1 MRLTLLG
8 PIPPPINGQSLVM
21 KQMVSELEPHFAVLR
36 IVDTS
41 EGKAVGRL
49 RPFRKI
55 LQSAKALSG
64 VRGSEAVYIAVKAG
78 HGMWLTTAAACLAR
92 IAGARVFLHHHSYS
106 YVRERKPRMVALTR
120 AAGPLAHHIV
130 LSQSMLT
137 DLGNVMPEIHRG
149 LIIGNAGLI
158 DSNLLDLPLKSD
170 GRGLV
175 LGHLSNLTLDKGIA
189 EVVDLA
195 VALHQA
201 GTEIRLVIAGPT
213 ADEESRLQLSR
224 ASAALG
230 EQFEYRGPLS
240 GQKKRAFF
248 GEITHFIFPSRYIH
262 EAAPLVIYEAMAA
275 GVICVA
281 TRQGAIPEQLEG
293 SPGVLT
299 DSADSFV
306 EQALPA
312 LASSQISA
320 AASHESRQAYL
331 RALSESSEQLARFVA
346 LLAGREP
353 DRNEDGSV
361 GKLPL
366 TED

>member
-1 MRLTLLG
+1 VRLTLLG
-8 PIPPPINGQSLVM
+8 PMPPPINGQSVVM
-21 KQMVSELEPHFAVLR
+21 NQMVSELEPHFAVIR

-49 RPFRKI
+49 RLFRKI
-55 LQSAKALSG
+55 LRSATALSG
-64 VRGSEAVYIAVKAG
+64 VRGSDAVYIAVKAG
-78 HGMWLTTAAACLAR
+78 HGMWLTTAAAGLAR
-92 IAGARVFLHHHSYS
+92 SAGARVFLHHHSYS

-130 LSQSMLT
+130 LSHSMLR
-137 DLGNVMPEIHRG
+137 DLGNVMPEIHRV
-149 LIIGNAGLI
+149 LIIGNAGLV

-195 VALHQA
+195 VALHRA
-201 GTEIRLVIAGPT
+201 GTQIRLVVAGPT

-224 ASAALG
+224 ASVELG
-230 EQFEYRGPLS
+230 ELFEYRGPLT
-240 GQKKRAFF
+240 GDKKRAFF

-281 TRQGAIPEQLEG
+281 TRKGSIPEQLEG
-293 SPGVLT
+293 SPRVLT

-306 EQALPA
+306 EEALPA
-312 LASSQISA
+312 LANSQTSSV
-320 AASHESRQAYL
+320 ASQECREAYL
-331 RALSESSEQLARFVA
+331 RALSVSNGQLARFVA
-346 LLAGREP
+346 LLAGRDP
-353 DRNEDGSV
+353 DGE
-361 GKLPL
+361 
-366 TED
+366 

>member
-8 PIPPPINGQSLVM
+8 PMPPPINGQSVVM
-21 KQMVSELEPHFAVLR
+21 NHMVSKLKPHFAVLR

-41 EGKAVGRL
+41 EGKSVGWL
-49 RPFRKI
+49 RTLSKLLR
-55 LQSAKALSG
+55 SATALSG
-64 VRGSEAVYIAVKAG
+64 VRGSDAVYIAVKAE
-78 HGMWLTTAAACLAR
+78 HGMWLTAAAAGLAR

-130 LSQSMLT
+130 LSQSMLR

-149 LIIGNAGLI
+149 LIIGNAGLV

-170 GRGLV
+170 GQGLV

-201 GTEIRLVIAGPT
+201 GTQIRLVIAGPIT
-213 ADEESRLQLSR
+213 DEESRLQLNR
-224 ASAALG
+224 ASVALG
-230 EQFEYRGPLS
+230 ELFEYRGPLT
-240 GQKKRAFF
+240 GEKKRAFF
-248 GEITHFIFPSRYIH
+248 AEITHFLFPSRYIH

-281 TRQGAIPEQLEG
+281 TRRGSIPEQLEG

-299 DSADSFV
+299 ESADSFV
-306 EQALPA
+306 EEALPA
-312 LASSQISA
+312 LANSQPA
-320 AASHESRQAYL
+320 TVASLECRQAYL
-331 RALSESSEQLARFVA
+331 RALSVSNGQLARFIA
-346 LLAGREP
+346 LLADRDP
-353 DRNEDGSV
+353 DGE
-361 GKLPL
+361 
-366 TED
+366 